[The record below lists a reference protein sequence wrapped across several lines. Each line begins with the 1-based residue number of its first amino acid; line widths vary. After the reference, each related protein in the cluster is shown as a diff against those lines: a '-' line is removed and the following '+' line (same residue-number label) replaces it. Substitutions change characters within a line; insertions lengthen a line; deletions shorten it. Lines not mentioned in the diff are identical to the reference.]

1 MAKRTSRRAS
11 RRLSRPAIA
20 PRPLPQRFGLA
31 LAFLCLTAFATLVLS
46 DLLTT
51 SATYDEPV
59 HLFAGYSD
67 LRWGDRRLIPDHPPL
82 LKKLA
87 ALPLLFMDVW
97 PHSLEPQ
104 SPEDERIGG
113 ATYRELRDA
122 FGLSLAGPVAP
133 QVLYHHFLFGVRQE
147 ALDRWQVA
155 DSYDL
160 PPEQPFSRRDFLND
174 AERLLTAARLPM
186 MLLGIV
192 LGLLIFLWSREL
204 FGMAGAVLSL
214 ALYCFDPNFI
224 AHSGLVTTDVGVSM
238 FIFGSAWLVWR
249 AARRFTLGNVL
260 GASLS
265 AGLAVTSKYSA
276 LFLLPM
282 LLGAALWRI
291 GSRSPW
297 DPGTPE
303 VPEAG
308 SVGRRLR
315 RVVLIVISMAITAWV
330 VIWAVYGFRYSAAA
344 GGGRAAEGEAA
355 AIAHTGFRPSREAV
369 LGVLPL
375 ESLLRDDAATAEFIE
390 TRSSA
395 PYPEDVA
402 RWAPGAKVDLPGRAL
417 GALSR
422 GHLLPEAFAYG
433 VALTRFNSR
442 ARPGF
447 LRGRH
452 DLLGFPSFFF
462 WVFLFKTPVGS
473 LILLSMG
480 ILLFL
485 RTQATRDFC
494 FVLLPPLVF
503 FLIAMMS
510 GLNLG
515 QRHILPIY
523 PFLFVAAG
531 ASGPWWE
538 RLRGGRRQ
546 AVAAVAF
553 LLAACG
559 AFIVFTPPA
568 RPALMVGH
576 HLSFMNELGGGPLR
590 GFENLADSNFDWG
603 QDLTAL
609 SRWLEERHIR
619 EPINLCYFGTADP
632 RYYGIRHR
640 NLLGGYV
647 FENDRVFEALPGLL
661 AMSASNLVGVIYT
674 PQTRGRWL
682 QFLNGTHAELVGR
695 AGYSILIYRLH

>member
-1 MAKRTSRRAS
+1 MAKRTSRRAP
-11 RRLSRPAIA
+11 RRLSRLAIA
-20 PRPLPQRFGLA
+20 PRPLPPRFGLA
-31 LAFLCLTAFATLVLS
+31 LALLCFAAFAALVLS

-67 LRWGDRRLIPDHPPL
+67 MRWGDRRLIPDHPPL

-97 PHSLEPQ
+97 PHSLEPR

-122 FGLSLAGPVAP
+122 FSLSLAGPGAP
-133 QVLYHHFLFGVRQE
+133 QVPYHHFLFGVRQE
-147 ALDRWQVA
+147 ALDRWNVA
-155 DSYDL
+155 DSFNL
-160 PPEQPFSRRDFLND
+160 PPEQPFFRRDFLND

-186 MLLGIV
+186 MLVGIG
-192 LGLLIFLWSREL
+192 LGLMIFLWSREL

-214 ALYCFDPNFI
+214 ALYCFDPGFI
-224 AHSGLVTTDVGVSM
+224 AHSGLVTTDVGVSTFM
-238 FIFGSAWLVWR
+238 FGSAWMVWR

-260 GASLS
+260 GASLF

-291 GSRSPW
+291 GSQSPW
-297 DPGTPE
+297 EPGRPDAPE
-303 VPEAG
+303 TS
-308 SVGRRLR
+308 SVRR
-315 RVVLIVISMAITAWV
+315 RVQRVGLIVISIAITAWG

-344 GGGRAAEGEAA
+344 DVRAAAEGEAA
-355 AIAHTGFRPSREAV
+355 AIAHTGFRPLGQIA

-390 TRSSA
+390 ARTSA

-402 RWAPGAKVDLPGRAL
+402 RWAPGAKVDLLGRTL

-422 GHLLPEAFAYG
+422 GHLVPEAFAYG

-452 DLLGFPSFFF
+452 ELLGFPSFFF
-462 WVFLFKTPVGS
+462 WVLLFKTPIGS
-473 LILLSMG
+473 LILLSLG

-485 RTQATRDFC
+485 GTQTRRDFC

-515 QRHILPIY
+515 QRHILPVY

-538 RLRGGRRQ
+538 RLRGARRQ
-546 AVAAVAF
+546 AAAAAAIF
-553 LLAACG
+553 LAACG

-568 RPALMVGH
+568 KPAVMVGH

-603 QDLTAL
+603 QDLGAL
-609 SRWLEERHIR
+609 SRWLEERHIH

-647 FENDRVFEALPGLL
+647 FEKDRGFEAVPGLL

-674 PQTRGRWL
+674 PQTRDRWV
-682 QFLNGTHAELVGR
+682 QFLVGTHAELVGR